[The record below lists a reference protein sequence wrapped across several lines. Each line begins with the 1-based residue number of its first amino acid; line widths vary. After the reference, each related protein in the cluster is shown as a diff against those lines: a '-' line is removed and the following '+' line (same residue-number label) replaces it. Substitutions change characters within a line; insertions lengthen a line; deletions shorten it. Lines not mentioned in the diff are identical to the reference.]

1 MPKESFLKRLPWYP
15 YEAWAG
21 LWFVLLML
29 LSALW
34 ALPIYLIFG
43 AKAHRTYFVGYKI
56 WARLWFLLAFID
68 FRRKGMSHRNPALP
82 AVITANHSCHLDL
95 LNGAAVSPI
104 RVKALAKVELR
115 KIPVL
120 GLMFQTASVFVD
132 RSSPQSRE
140 ASFQALQQTLA
151 KGYSL
156 FMFPEGSR
164 NRSQELLRPFYDG
177 AFRLAVTA
185 NRPILPLVFTGTTQ
199 VMPMQGI
206 KLRPGRITAHF
217 LAPEWPNPQAQ
228 NPVEELRNRVFQQ
241 MENTLIKEAKG

>member
-29 LSALW
+29 LAALW
-34 ALPIYLIFG
+34 AIPIFLIFG
-43 AKAHRTYFVGYKI
+43 GKAHPVYFVGYKV

-68 FRRKGMSHRNPALP
+68 FRRKGMNHRNSALP
-82 AVITANHSCHLDL
+82 AVIAANHSCHLDL

-104 RVKALAKVELR
+104 RVKALAKIELR

-120 GLMFQTASVFVD
+120 GLLFKTASVFVD
-132 RSSPQSRE
+132 RSSPKSRE
-140 ASFQALQQTLA
+140 ASFQALQRTIDQ
-151 KGYSL
+151 GYSL

-164 NRSQELLRPFYDG
+164 NRSDKLLRPFYDG
-177 AFRLAVTA
+177 AFRLAVAA

-199 VMPMQGI
+199 VMPMPM
-206 KLRPGRITAHF
+206 LS
-217 LAPEWPNPQAQ
+217 
-228 NPVEELRNRVFQQ
+228 
-241 MENTLIKEAKG
+241 